1 MSMLLNVRGAAAMLA
16 AAFYLLVPFTSLS
29 AQQVLMNLNL
39 EMAEPDGAFHNNVRK
54 LGVGVGAGVAW
65 HFGDLPIAL
74 GLEGGILG
82 ISVETRDEPF
92 SLSIPEVSLR
102 VATSHN
108 LAMGHAFVRLQP
120 ASGGIRPYIDGVAGI
135 HDLFTTTSVN
145 DATGTSSTNK
155 SDIVFAYGGRA
166 GIMVPVYQCRDG
178 GVQCGDGCSAVM
190 IDIGAGYLRGATGE
204 YLRDGGIHRDNGN
217 VTYDITSSETNLITG
232 HLGVVVQF

>member
-1 MSMLLNVRGAAAMLA
+1 MRMHLNVRGAAALLA
-16 AAFYLLVPFTSLS
+16 AAFSLLLPFTSLN
-29 AQQVLMNLNL
+29 AQHVSMNLNL
-39 EMAEPDGAFHNNVRK
+39 ELAEPEGAFHDNVKK
-54 LGVGVGAGVAW
+54 LGVGVGGGVAY
-65 HFGDLPIAL
+65 HFGDVPIAL

-82 ISVETRDEPF
+82 ISVETRNEPF
-92 SLSIPEVSLR
+92 SPSIPEVSLR
-102 VATSHN
+102 VTTSHN

-120 ASGGIRPYIDGVAGI
+120 ASGFIRPYVDGVAGI

-155 SDIVFAYGGRA
+155 SNIVFAYGARA
-166 GIMVPVYQCRDG
+166 GIMVPVYQCEG
-178 GVQCGDGCSAVM
+178 ATCEDGCSAVM
-190 IDIGAGYLRGATGE
+190 IDIGAGYMHGATGE